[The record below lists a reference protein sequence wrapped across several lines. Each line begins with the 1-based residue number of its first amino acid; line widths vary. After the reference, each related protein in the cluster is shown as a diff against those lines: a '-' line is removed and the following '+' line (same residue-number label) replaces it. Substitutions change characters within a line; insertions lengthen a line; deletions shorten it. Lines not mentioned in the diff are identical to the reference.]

1 VTIARADLRRA
12 GISSFVLQEFRLRSE
27 GGAAEAGRIVAAFAS
42 GNQPAIPLLVS
53 IEDPRDVATVR
64 AIATGESA
72 ERDPSHRDRL
82 GPLVMS
88 WRPQK
93 QYARRIAERSAS
105 PPSSYR
111 LAVTGSGITDGPPD
125 ASGTPHDPAAADTTS
140 AVGLLWIGVPLGT
153 HAGLL
158 VLLGGYDEDEAARS
172 GASAWP
178 LPLSR
183 YLGVRIYESQRHSA
197 A

>member
-1 VTIARADLRRA
+1 M
-12 GISSFVLQEFRLRSE
+12 GPPPISSFVLQEFRLRSE
-27 GGAAEAGRIVAAFAS
+27 GGAAEAGRIIAAFAS

-53 IEDPRDVATVR
+53 IEDPRDVAMVR
-64 AIATGESA
+64 AITTGDSA
-72 ERDPSHRDRL
+72 ERDPSQRDRL
-82 GPLVMS
+82 GSLVVS
-88 WRPQK
+88 WRAQT

-111 LAVTGSGITDGPPD
+111 LAVTGSGITDGAPD
-125 ASGTPHDPAAADTTS
+125 ALAGTPRDPAAADTTS
-140 AVGLLWIGVPLGT
+140 PLGLLWIGVPVGT

-158 VLLGGYDEDEAARS
+158 VLLGGYDDDGAAR
-172 GASAWP
+172 GDARAWP

-183 YLGVRIYESQRHSA
+183 YLGVRIYESPRPRA